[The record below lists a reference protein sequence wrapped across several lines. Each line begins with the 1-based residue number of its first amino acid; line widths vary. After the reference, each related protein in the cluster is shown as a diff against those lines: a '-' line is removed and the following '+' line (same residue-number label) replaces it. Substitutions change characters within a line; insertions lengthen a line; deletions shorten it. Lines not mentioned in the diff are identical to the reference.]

1 MPVLRRKNEPRT
13 CLCFPHFKEVTLS
26 STAVWFGVSSQLVN
40 IHHFPH
46 LGFSAR
52 CGEIMGRN

>member
-1 MPVLRRKNEPRT
+1 MLLSLFLKEKNDPRT
-13 CLCFPHFKEVTLS
+13 SLCILHFKEVTLS

-46 LGFSAR
+46 LDFSAR
-52 CGEIMGRN
+52 CGEIM